1 MIRTTLKGS
10 MSNYYMKIV
19 LCLSV
24 VCLIAFAC
32 KSSKEVVTAK
42 SPKAKI
48 QKVDKMNFH
57 HNEKTSLTQVV
68 DHAIAGNKLVF
79 IDIYADWCTPCKLMD
94 EDVFSDDEFTKY
106 MKANF
111 VNYKVDGEK
120 HNGPNLGVMFGV
132 AGFPTLLI
140 LDQKGRVLERH
151 DGALYQSGLRAMA
164 SRALNKA
171 SL

>member
-1 MIRTTLKGS
+1 MKTILYLFLITLISFG
-10 MSNYYMKIV
+10 
-19 LCLSV
+19 CT
-24 VCLIAFAC
+24 
-32 KSSKEVVTAK
+32 SSKDTAQK
-42 SPKAKI
+42 RSPKPKVQKI
-48 QKVDKMNFH
+48 DKMDFH
-57 HNEKTSLTQVV
+57 HNEKTTLTQVV

-79 IDIYADWCTPCKLMD
+79 VDIYTDWCTPCKLMD
-94 EDVFSDDEFTKY
+94 QDVFSDDEMTKY

-120 HNGPNLGVMFGV
+120 HNGPNLGVMYGV

-151 DGALYQSGLRAMA
+151 DGALYQSGLRDMA
-164 SRALNKA
+164 ARALSKA